1 MSQQSEASK
10 SATREQLSITTDYGV
25 DQQQETTK
33 QRSQLS
39 AIDELSLDGLDSII
53 NPYRKREE
61 DDLKSP
67 DSDMTLKQQDDRSS
81 KEDEHPNLMDYFA
94 NQIKLAE

>member
-1 MSQQSEASK
+1 MK
-10 SATREQLSITTDYGV
+10 
-25 DQQQETTK
+25 K
-33 QRSQLS
+33 RSQLS
-39 AIDELSLDGLDSII
+39 AIDELSLDSIM
-53 NPYRKREE
+53 NPYCKREE

-81 KEDEHPNLMDYFA
+81 KEDEHPNLMDYFY